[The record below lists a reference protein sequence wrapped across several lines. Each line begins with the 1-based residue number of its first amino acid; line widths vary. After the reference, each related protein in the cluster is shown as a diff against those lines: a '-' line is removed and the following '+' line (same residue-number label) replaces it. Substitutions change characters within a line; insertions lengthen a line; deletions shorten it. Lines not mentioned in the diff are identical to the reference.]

1 MNSIRIPKESSK
13 NPERTAMKQPNLVR
27 IMNSPTPILFPPP
40 EKIAHTFPI
49 IIVTVVKS
57 CDLVD
62 NEATVDGPDNII
74 DNKSRS
80 DNICLENRPFTHL

>member
-1 MNSIRIPKESSK
+1 MNY
-13 NPERTAMKQPNLVR
+13 
-27 IMNSPTPILFPPP
+27 PTPILFPPHSKK
-40 EKIAHTFPI
+40 KITHTIPI

-74 DNKSRS
+74 DNKSRP
-80 DNICLENRPFTHL
+80 DNIFHKILHSSNFHRVHLADNQLHCNELNNKM